1 MTQLL
6 NIASADALLERFKDK
21 PAWADDNWIDPRV
34 DYPQPQYSL
43 FQGETGFMPLGDFQ
57 LVKAKKKSGKT
68 YLCSI
73 YAASVL
79 GCTSFGFRSATAD
92 PKVIVFDTEQSKE
105 NAARVERRIRTL
117 AGLDLHTITGKLNAF
132 DLREIDAKN
141 RLGYIQS
148 KMDIIKPTHVFI
160 DGIVDLGFD
169 YMQSDQSTQLLTKLL
184 AMTKGKDYTCS
195 IIGVLHTNKSD
206 DDHNG
211 RGFLGTESGNKC
223 SEETEVSKRKG
234 TDSVFDVEMTDCRNR
249 PIQPWS
255 FSIDAHGMPF
265 STANF
270 KENKDLAKLNELSE
284 LMKNCFQQSGKDKLK
299 AKELNDFVVA
309 NIHLSERTAYSRMDQ
324 AERASIIKC
333 VSVIG
338 REKFYKMTD

>member
-1 MTQLL
+1 MTDNNDVASVDKLL
-6 NIASADALLERFKDK
+6 SDFKGK
-21 PAWADDNWIDPRV
+21 PVWADDNWIDPRI
-34 DYPQPQYSL
+34 DYPQPQFSL

-73 YAASVL
+73 YAGSIL
-79 GCTSFGFRSATAD
+79 GCTSFGFRSAIPN
-92 PKVIVFDTEQSKE
+92 PKVIIFDTEQSKE

-117 AGLDLHTITGKLNAF
+117 AGLDPHTITEKINAF
-132 DLREIDAKN
+132 DLREIDAKL
-141 RLGYIQS
+141 RLGYIQA

-169 YMQSDQSTQLLTKLL
+169 YMQSDQSTQRLTKLL
-184 AMTKGKDYTCS
+184 AMTKGTGYTCS
-195 IIGVLHTNKSD
+195 IVGVLHTNKSD

-234 TDSVFDVEMTDCRNR
+234 TDSVFDVVMTDCRNR
-249 PIQPWS
+249 PIKPWS

-265 STANF
+265 ST
-270 KENKDLAKLNELSE
+270 ENVKDNEELVKLNALSE
-284 LMKNCFQQSGKDKLK
+284 LMKKSFDNDVELTSKELIERIETFAPCKERAAYNKLK
-299 AKELNDFVVA
+299 SAMTA
-309 NIHLSERTAYSRMDQ
+309 NLVCAVNG
-324 AERASIIKC
+324 KNN
-333 VSVIG
+333 V
-338 REKFYKMTD
+338 YKIAN